1 MFAVVITVNPSLGN
15 GGGDALGR
23 VRGVSLTYLLNRTL
37 V

>member
-15 GGGDALGR
+15 GGGDALGG
-23 VRGVSLTYLLNRTL
+23 VEAVSLPCLLNRTL